1 MTRVSSASV
10 ASVVVLAALLVACGP
25 SVQAP
30 PAQPAQATKPP
41 AGQATAAAPAQPAQ
55 PTAAAQSKEAQ
66 PQSGGTLTRPI
77 LYGDPASLDPILQTR
92 VAAILVT
99 MNMYSQLIKYDYDQ
113 KTYVG
118 DLAEK
123 WDITQG
129 GNLMTFALRKGVKF
143 HNGREVKAG
152 DLKYSFERVLDKKW
166 PAAAFATLLKIKGA
180 EDFREGRATEVAGIK
195 AADDYTFSIELT
207 EPDALFFGDLST
219 VAYSAVPKEE
229 VDKHGLE
236 FGNKGPVGSG
246 PFKFDSYAKDDAVT
260 LARFDQYY
268 KGPARLDKIV
278 FRVMSEAGTRQN
290 EFLAGNLDA
299 MVLTDAQYRQFRQD
313 NRWKDHLVEV
323 PELFTRTLIMNVT
336 KKPFDDVRVRQA
348 LNYTVN
354 RQETIDNVLYGKAFL
369 ATGPM
374 QSSMP
379 GFDTN
384 LKGYAYDQAK
394 AKALLA
400 DAGFPNGLELEFL
413 AGTHPVV
420 GAPAADILK
429 PYLDPLGI
437 KLNVKQVEGAVLTQM
452 LADGDYVLA
461 GTSTGGTIDP
471 VAYLWARFHCT
482 NHGLAGNYSRYCNPK
497 VDQLLD
503 KARVTFDETERLRLA
518 AEVNAITTEE
528 TPWLIW
534 HYNKAVQIVQ
544 PWVRGFK
551 PIPTD
556 IDYQDMHQVWIDQS
570 AKR

>member
-1 MTRVSSASV
+1 
-10 ASVVVLAALLVACGP
+10 
-25 SVQAP
+25 
-30 PAQPAQATKPP
+30 
-41 AGQATAAAPAQPAQ
+41 
-55 PTAAAQSKEAQ
+55 
-66 PQSGGTLTRPI
+66 
-77 LYGDPASLDPILQTR
+77 
-92 VAAILVT
+92 
-99 MNMYSQLIKYDYDQ
+99 
-113 KTYVG
+113 
-118 DLAEK
+118 
-123 WDITQG
+123 
-129 GNLMTFALRKGVKF
+129 
-143 HNGREVKAG
+143 
-152 DLKYSFERVLDKKW
+152 
-166 PAAAFATLLKIKGA
+166 
-180 EDFREGRATEVAGIK
+180 
-195 AADDYTFSIELT
+195 
-207 EPDALFFGDLST
+207 
-219 VAYSAVPKEE
+219 
-229 VDKHGLE
+229 
-236 FGNKGPVGSG
+236 
-246 PFKFDSYAKDDAVT
+246 
-260 LARFDQYY
+260 
-268 KGPARLDKIV
+268 
-278 FRVMSEAGTRQN
+278 
-290 EFLAGNLDA
+290 
-299 MVLTDAQYRQFRQD
+299 
-313 NRWKDHLVEV
+313 
-323 PELFTRTLIMNVT
+323 
-336 KKPFDDVRVRQA
+336 
-348 LNYTVN
+348 VN